1 MSNAQILSQI
11 STAKINSWSVAQQPA
26 NGILTYTSTI
36 TWDATLD
43 QVATITLDG
52 NATMDLPSNIIN
64 NASYVLIVKQDATGA
79 RTLAWN
85 SAFKFTGGIVPTLST
100 SALAVDVFTF
110 VADGTTALR
119 CIGKAYDVK

>member
-85 SAFKFTGGIVPTLST
+85 SAFKLSMFD
-100 SALAVDVFTF
+100 AEK
-110 VADGTTALR
+110 
-119 CIGKAYDVK
+119 I